1 MTPDTDTPDCTPTTQ
16 TEDEFA
22 TMERHASAA
31 AQLMSALA
39 NPHRLMILCALAQGE
54 LAVGELNRRIP
65 LSQSA
70 LSQHL
75 ALLREQGVVTC
86 RRQAQS
92 MFYQVAPG
100 PAVALVGV
108 LHQHFCGTKA
118 TGTEEPSS

>member
-1 MTPDTDTPDCTPTTQ
+1 MAPARSAQEPLPDD
-16 TEDEFA
+16 FA
-22 TMERHASAA
+22 SMERHASAA
-31 AQLMSALA
+31 AQLMAALA

-54 LAVGELNRRIP
+54 MAVGELNRRIP

-75 ALLREQGVVTC
+75 ALLREQGVVIC

-100 PAVALVGV
+100 PAVELVAV
-108 LHQHFCGTKA
+108 LHQHFCGAST
-118 TGTEEPSS
+118 PSAAPIDALPS